1 MTKLKHTKNRSW
13 TIEQTFREHRGPKVG
28 DLVLALDY
36 AAGNDVMTIGRLV
49 AIECNETE
57 RGPFRVDSIE
67 CPNSDALLWQR
78 AYKIPDGM
86 VTIETN
92 D

>member
-1 MTKLKHTKNRSW
+1 MTRLKHTKNRSW
-13 TIEQTFREHRGPKVG
+13 TIEQTFREHCEPKVG

-36 AAGNDVMTIGRLV
+36 AAGKDVMTIGRLV
-49 AIECNETE
+49 AIEDNETKL
-57 RGPFRVDSIE
+57 GSFRVDSIE
-67 CPNSDALLWQR
+67 WPHSDALLWQQ
-78 AYKIPDGM
+78 AYKIPDGV